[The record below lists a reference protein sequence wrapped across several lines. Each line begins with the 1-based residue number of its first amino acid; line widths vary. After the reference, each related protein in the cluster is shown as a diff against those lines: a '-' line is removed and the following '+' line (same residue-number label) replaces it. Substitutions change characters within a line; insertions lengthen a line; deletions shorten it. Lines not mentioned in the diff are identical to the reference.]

1 MTPKMAGT
9 IVVLIMIAVAIP
21 MFIRT
26 AIWNRFLKYMKQ
38 DKEEEALKILNSSY
52 YKMMFG
58 AYSQKWNLLRF
69 YISRNDTPQVKERI
83 KARLADKFAPNE
95 AYQIFSNGFFYFMSL
110 HDEEMCSKLLSRL
123 DDVTEGEQ
131 KEYFHM
137 LYRVMIEQKHEDI
150 EAVTKLIEAKE
161 KEKDSNSKNQQLGM
175 LEYLLGIQYH
185 YRGDSKEADKWLR
198 KAKNNVKGSPLEKE
212 IKKIIH

>member
-1 MTPKMAGT
+1 MTKKLAGT

-38 DKEEEALKILNSSY
+38 DKNEEALKILNSSY
-52 YKMMFG
+52 YRLFFG
-58 AYSQKWNLLRF
+58 DYSQKWNLLRY
-69 YISRNDTPQVKERI
+69 YISRNDTAEVKQRI
-83 KARLADKFAPNE
+83 TSLLADKFSPNE
-95 AYQIFSNGFFYFMSL
+95 AYQLFSNGFFYFMSL
-110 HDEEMCSKLLSRL
+110 KDKEMCSKLLSRM
-123 DDVTEGEQ
+123 DDITDSEQ

-137 LYRVMIEQKHEDI
+137 LYRVMIEEKSEDI
-150 EAVTKLIEAKE
+150 EAVTELIAKKE
-161 KEKDSNSKNQQLGM
+161 REKDSNSKNSQLGM
-175 LEYLLGIQYH
+175 LQYLLGIQYH
-185 YRGDSKEADKWLR
+185 YQGDAKEAEKWLK

>member
-1 MTPKMAGT
+1 MT
-9 IVVLIMIAVAIP
+9 IM
-21 MFIRT
+21 
-26 AIWNRFLKYMKQ
+26 
-38 DKEEEALKILNSSY
+38 
-52 YKMMFG
+52 
-58 AYSQKWNLLRF
+58 
-69 YISRNDTPQVKERI
+69 
-83 KARLADKFAPNE
+83 
-95 AYQIFSNGFFYFMSL
+95 
-110 HDEEMCSKLLSRL
+110 DEEMCKKLLNRM
-123 DDVTEGEQ
+123 DDIADSEQ

-137 LYRVMIEQKHEDI
+137 LYRVMIEQKHDDI

-161 KEKDSNSKNQQLGM
+161 KEKESNSRNQQLGM